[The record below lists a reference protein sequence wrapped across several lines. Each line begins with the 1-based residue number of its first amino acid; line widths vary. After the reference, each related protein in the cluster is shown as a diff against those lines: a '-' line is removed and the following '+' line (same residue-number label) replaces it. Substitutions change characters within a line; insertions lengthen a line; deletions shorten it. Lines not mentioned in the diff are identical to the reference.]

1 MNLTNDLPDRQ
12 RSAVALALHSAAPY
26 VLSILR
32 IMAAL
37 LFMEHGLSKFF
48 GFPSHTAPA
57 PALFDLEWFSAL
69 IEFGGGVLLA
79 LGLFTRVAALI
90 MSGEMAIGYFLFHA
104 PQGFY
109 PYLNHGELAIM
120 YCFVFLYFVF
130 AGAGPLSLD
139 TLIWRN
145 VRRPGRSEAP
155 ALEPRS
161 TRKVFHDIIIVRI
174 DARVRP
180 DVIA

>member
-1 MNLTNDLPDRQ
+1 MNSAHDLPDRE
-12 RSAVALALHSAAPY
+12 RSAAVLFLQSAAPY

-37 LFMEHGLSKFF
+37 LFMEHGLAKFF
-48 GFPSHTAPA
+48 GFPAHTMPV
-57 PALFDLEWFSAL
+57 PALFGLEWFAAL
-69 IEFGGGVLLA
+69 IEFGGGVLLT

-109 PYLNHGELAIM
+109 PYVNHGELAIM

-130 AGAGPLSLD
+130 AGAGPWSLD
-139 TLIWRN
+139 AQLW
-145 VRRPGRSEAP
+145 G
-155 ALEPRS
+155 
-161 TRKVFHDIIIVRI
+161 TRKT
-174 DARVRP
+174 
-180 DVIA
+180 

>member
-1 MNLTNDLPDRQ
+1 MDDVSSFSPSQ
-12 RSAVALALHSAAPY
+12 GSAASSAAPLTRFSPY

-37 LFMEHGLSKFF
+37 LFLEHGLSKFF
-48 GFPSHTAPA
+48 GFPAPSAHA
-57 PALFDLEWFSAL
+57 PALFGLEWFAAL

-79 LGLFTRVAALI
+79 LGLFTRPVALI

-109 PYLNHGELAIM
+109 PYVNHGELAIM
-120 YCFVFLYFVF
+120 YCFAFLYFVF

-139 TLIWRN
+139 ALLWG
-145 VRRPGRSEAP
+145 RRGR
-155 ALEPRS
+155 
-161 TRKVFHDIIIVRI
+161 
-174 DARVRP
+174 
-180 DVIA
+180 